1 MGQLVANGRSVSVDG
16 VGRFSDAE
24 VSRCIVTLRLPPNLS
39 GMSGSVSM
47 MVDQQAAKKEK
58 EYRLIDSVLAGNH
71 EDFHELIA
79 PYRRGIYLTAYDV
92 LQVEADAEDVAQE
105 AFLKAFRALRS
116 FRRESQFSTWLFR
129 IAINEARMKLRK
141 RREVSLESLFPDD
154 EEDGDYT
161 PTLLRDWREIPSE
174 SLLREETR
182 RIVRESIAALPER
195 YREIITLRDVNG
207 LNIAQA
213 SEALGI
219 SVGNTKVRLLRARL
233 LLRDLFVERTNRM
246 GKPQPSRGVTP

>member
-1 MGQLVANGRSVSVDG
+1 MIG
-16 VGRFSDAE
+16 
-24 VSRCIVTLRLPPNLS
+24 
-39 GMSGSVSM
+39 
-47 MVDQQAAKKEK
+47 QQAAKKEK
-58 EYRLIDSVLAGNH
+58 EYRLIDRVLAGNHEDNH

-79 PYRRGIYLTAYDV
+79 PYRRSVYLTAYDV

-129 IAINEARMKLRK
+129 IAINEARMRLRK
-141 RREVSLESLFPDD
+141 RREVSLESFFPDD

-174 SLLREETR
+174 ALLREETR

-207 LNIAQA
+207 LTIAQA

-219 SVGNTKVRLLRARL
+219 SIGNTKVRLLRARL
-233 LLRDLFVERTNRM
+233 VLRDLFVERTNRK
-246 GKPQPSRGVTP
+246 GRLWSWRGVTP